1 VRLALTHAYTWP
13 EVRRGAERYISEVS
27 RALAARGH
35 QVTVITS
42 GWERPRFQVTDGVT
56 INSLPRRH
64 RDQPAHERSFGRRV
78 AWPLLRGEFDAVHSL
93 GPPDAR
99 ASVVAALVRRSRRTV
114 YTNLGLPFRWA
125 WDNRP
130 DRKAHALVAKSIDVY
145 GCMSQ
150 HALDALAQ
158 DYGRSGTLTPGGVDS
173 DEFRPAGQ
181 REPRPT
187 VLFSGA
193 LDEPRKGT
201 DALLRAAA
209 SLIPSIP
216 DLQVWLSGPGD
227 PTPLLDAAPAALH
240 GHVEVLPLGDPKGQ
254 AERYGRAWVTALPSK
269 WDSFGM
275 VVIEALACGTPVAV
289 SNHSALPE
297 LVTPG
302 VTGALC
308 DPDDDASVADAL
320 AGALALAPLPATVEA
335 CRSSVMRFDW
345 RTGIAPALERIY
357 AGD

>member
-1 VRLALTHAYTWP
+1 VRIALTHAYTWP
-13 EVRRGAERYISEVS
+13 EVRRGAERYVSEVS

-35 QVTVITS
+35 DVTVLTS
-42 GWERPRFQVTDGVT
+42 GWKGPPSQVTEGVT
-56 INSLPRRH
+56 IQSLPRR
-64 RDQPAHERSFGRRV
+64 RKDQLAHERNFGRRV
-78 AWPLLRGEFDAVHSL
+78 TWPLLRGEFDVVHSL
-93 GPPDAR
+93 GAPDAR
-99 ASVVAALVRRSRRTV
+99 ASILAAMARRSTRTV

-130 DRKAHALVAKSIDVY
+130 DRKAHAHVARSIDVY

-158 DYGRSGTLTPGGVDS
+158 DYGRSGTLTPGGVNTE
-173 DEFRPAGQ
+173 EFHPAAQ
-181 REPRPT
+181 RESRPT

-201 DALLRAAA
+201 AALLRAAA
-209 SLIPSIP
+209 SLIPSMP
-216 DLQVWLSGPGD
+216 DIQVWLSGPGD
-227 PTPLLDAAPAALH
+227 PTPLLDAAPPAVRE
-240 GHVEVLPLGDPKGQ
+240 HVEVLPLGEPKGQ

-269 WDSFGM
+269 FDSFGM

-289 SNHSALPE
+289 GNHSALPE
-297 LVTPG
+297 LVAPG

-308 DPDDDASVADAL
+308 EPDDDASVAEAL
-320 AGALALAPLPATVEA
+320 AHALALAPLPSTVEA

-357 AGD
+357 TGG